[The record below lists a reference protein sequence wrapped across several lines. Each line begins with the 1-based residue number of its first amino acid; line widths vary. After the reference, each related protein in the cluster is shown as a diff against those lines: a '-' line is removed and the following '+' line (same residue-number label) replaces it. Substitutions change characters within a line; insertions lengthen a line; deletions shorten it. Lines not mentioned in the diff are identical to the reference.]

1 MLLNYAIE
9 FSFYCIEISKID
21 NISVLFTECFVPKC
35 TKSRQVKTM
44 SQQVSQTHK
53 IHQLKVINTIQL
65 YPVVLVLELI
75 LLAISNSA
83 ACDQEQTAAI
93 LKLEGNKLCLC

>member
-1 MLLNYAIE
+1 MNYAIE

-65 YPVVLVLELI
+65 YPVVLVRTDTV
-75 LLAISNSA
+75 AISNSA